1 MKKILITLIW
11 LTTFISSATIAQEK
25 SLFAGFAFT
34 GAYEN
39 RERLYPYSSM
49 IINQKLSNGQSV
61 LDAEFLRRL
70 KSRPAEFS
78 RITTELGQL
87 GKGAQISIAFA
98 VNSEEV
104 EYQNINNELSVLIRI
119 YASVLAFDRETH
131 SLTASYP
138 FVVGTTI
145 EVPHKLNRQELQKV
159 FMKLYLT
166 NEFGIN
172 AFDSWID
179 RFSLSVIAKKYSK
192 YLQVKSVNFENEAMQ
207 TISSLENGSE
217 KALKNKIGNALDA
230 SISEA
235 TNVPIIPSIAGE
247 AVGSKMAYRFSNGS
261 ALQLNLPQPDF
272 EITFTIR
279 AFRSV
284 VAEEDQAK
292 VAIFRTLATVKIEQP
307 DLNNIYLNE
316 KIYSTLY
323 IRVPGDTRI
332 TIDEWS
338 QFNKSLLDL
347 ITGLA
352 RQFNKV
358 EKNWLEESAS
368 NGSDAFK
375 SFENAS
381 ELFASLRTTHQDR

>member
-1 MKKILITLIW
+1 
-11 LTTFISSATIAQEK
+11 
-25 SLFAGFAFT
+25 
-34 GAYEN
+34 
-39 RERLYPYSSM
+39 
-49 IINQKLSNGQSV
+49 
-61 LDAEFLRRL
+61 
-70 KSRPAEFS
+70 
-78 RITTELGQL
+78 
-87 GKGAQISIAFA
+87 
-98 VNSEEV
+98 
-104 EYQNINNELSVLIRI
+104 
-119 YASVLAFDRETH
+119 
-131 SLTASYP
+131 
-138 FVVGTTI
+138 
-145 EVPHKLNRQELQKV
+145 
-159 FMKLYLT
+159 MKLYLT

-179 RFSLSVIAKKYSK
+179 RFSLSVITKKYSK
-192 YLQVKSVNFENEAMQ
+192 YLQVKSVNFENEALQ

-217 KALKNKIGNALDA
+217 KVLKNKIGNALDA

-307 DLNNIYLNE
+307 DLNNVYLNE

-352 RQFNKV
+352 GQFNKV
-358 EKNWLEESAS
+358 EKTWLEESAS

-381 ELFASLRTTHQDR
+381 GLFASLRTTHQDR

>member
-11 LTTFISSATIAQEK
+11 LTTFISSATVAQEK

-39 RERLYPYSSM
+39 REQLYPYSSM

-87 GKGAQISIAFA
+87 GKGEQISIAFA

-179 RFSLSVIAKKYSK
+179 RFSLSVITKKYSK

-217 KALKNKIGNALDA
+217 KVLMNKIGNALDA

-307 DLNNIYLNE
+307 DLNNVYLNE

-352 RQFNKV
+352 GQFNKV
-358 EKNWLEESAS
+358 EKTWLEESAS

-381 ELFASLRTTHQDR
+381 GLFASLRTTHQDR